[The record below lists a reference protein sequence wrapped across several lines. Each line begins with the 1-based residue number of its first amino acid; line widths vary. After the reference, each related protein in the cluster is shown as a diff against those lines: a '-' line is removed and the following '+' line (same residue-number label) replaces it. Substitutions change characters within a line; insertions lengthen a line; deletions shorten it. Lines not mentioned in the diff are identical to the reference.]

1 MGQLYNKFLKL
12 KPDVNW
18 TYSTVP
24 LEYFTQ
30 DAALMVTDIGIHNII
45 EEYDL
50 HCEIFINPGKYFTG
64 TTSAFAYQKDFPL
77 KEVIDYHLLKFQQ
90 SGLLEQLAKKYFKT
104 QILHDCQ
111 PPVRELDFK
120 ATSLSFAF
128 LTAGVMIALMVSF
141 VEKIR
146 AYLQNKLK
154 KKENGNGSVPTF
166 HEINSYSK

>member
-1 MGQLYNKFLKL
+1 MGQLFNKFLEL
-12 KPDVNW
+12 KPHVNW

-30 DAALMVTDIGIHNII
+30 DAALMVTDMDIHKII

-50 HCEIFINPGKYFTG
+50 HCEIFINPGKYLTG
-64 TTSAFAYQKDFPL
+64 TTSAFAYQKNFPF

-104 QILHDCQ
+104 QILDDCQ

-120 ATSLSFAF
+120 ATSLSFAI
-128 LTAGVMIALMVSF
+128 LTAGVMIALIVSF

-154 KKENGNGSVPTF
+154 KKQNGFVNVQTL
-166 HEINSYSK
+166 HETNSYSK